1 MGRLILSWSNCK
13 ETVMKTILVLLALF
27 SFSAVAGEMK
37 ILKDSSGYS
46 IIKEEAKDTGLVMQE
61 GLVLTREQLAH
72 VIETK
77 EPLPLNVEKK
87 NQRWDKYLLHIEYEN
102 VSMEQV
108 VLEGTMVKKIQ
119 KMVTE
124 KRETFNPFF
133 ICALIYVLAMVT
145 MYSIKGKDFAIVGPA
160 IMVAVAATLA
170 ATLAVAF
177 VVVDTAPAATLATN
191 TTTLLATLVATLLAT
206 LVAAAGKSYASL
218 IGIGLMTLFA
228 MAMYLFV

>member
-1 MGRLILSWSNCK
+1 
-13 ETVMKTILVLLALF
+13 MKTILVLLAFFF

-61 GLVLTREQLAH
+61 GLVLTRKQLAH

-77 EPLPLNVEKK
+77 EPLLLNVEKR
-87 NQRWDKYLLHIEYEN
+87 NQRWDTYLLHIKYEN
-102 VSMEQV
+102 VSTEQV
-108 VLEGTMVKKIQ
+108 VLDGTMVKKIQ

-124 KRETFNPFF
+124 ERKTFNPLF
-133 ICALIYVLAMVT
+133 IGALIYVLAMVT
-145 MYSIKGKDFAIVGPA
+145 MHRYSIKGKGFA
-160 IMVAVAATLA
+160 L
-170 ATLAVAF
+170 
-177 VVVDTAPAATLATN
+177 ATLATIFGAVGGALVTAGAAGAAIAP
-191 TTTLLATLVATLLAT
+191 TTAPAPVTAILVAFAAT
-206 LVAAAGKSYASL
+206 IIAIAPAAAGKSYASL